1 MFVSFFQT
9 EMSVLNSYII
19 AIKMQFITIPM
30 DPTPVLANLDSLEMG
45 SNAKVNYVIYRLN

>member
-1 MFVSFFQT
+1 M
-9 EMSVLNSYII
+9 LNSYII